1 MVNLGYSCYTI
12 LSVAQ
17 QLYIVSGKRFIILA
31 CPQVSTL
38 VLTKS
43 NFASYTLNTKWIHR
57 LLPSFVVCH
66 SAVLVTRGSQMKEL
80 VHLVRL
86 YE

>member
-17 QLYIVSGKRFIILA
+17 QLYIASGKKIYHA

-43 NFASYTLNTKWIHR
+43 NFASYILNTKWIHG

-66 SAVLVTRGSQMKEL
+66 SAASVTMGSQMKEL
-80 VHLVRL
+80 VHLVQL
-86 YE
+86 YK

>member
-17 QLYIVSGKRFIILA
+17 QLYIASGKRFIMLA
-31 CPQVSTL
+31 LKFLVSTL
-38 VLTKS
+38 VLTFCKLHS
-43 NFASYTLNTKWIHR
+43 KHKVDSQT
-57 LLPSFVVCH
+57 PFVVCY
-66 SAVLVTRGSQMKEL
+66 SAASVTRRSQIREL
-80 VHLVRL
+80 VHLVQL